1 MPDSPTRSVTSPCPV
16 KLRLSDGS
24 TAEGIL
30 YLLPD
35 SGRPSGFTTVEQI
48 LDSTREFLALGLAKG
63 GNALVSRSAI
73 RTVELAAD
81 GPGVPDLLDTF
92 AAFDVITLHLD
103 SGEEIAGVLRS
114 VAPKGFERMS
124 DVLNALG
131 RFVALGVGDR
141 IVLVAR
147 NRVVRVSF

>member
-1 MPDSPTRSVTSPCPV
+1 M
-16 KLRLSDGS
+16 
-24 TAEGIL
+24 
-30 YLLPD
+30 
-35 SGRPSGFTTVEQI
+35 TVEKV
-48 LDSTREFLALGLAKG
+48 LDSSREFLALGLARG
-63 GNALVSRSAI
+63 GNVLVSRNAV
-73 RTVELAAD
+73 RTVEIAAD
-81 GPGVPDLLDTF
+81 GPGVPDLLDSQ

-131 RFVALGVGDR
+131 RFVALGIGDR
-141 IVLVAR
+141 IVLVAK